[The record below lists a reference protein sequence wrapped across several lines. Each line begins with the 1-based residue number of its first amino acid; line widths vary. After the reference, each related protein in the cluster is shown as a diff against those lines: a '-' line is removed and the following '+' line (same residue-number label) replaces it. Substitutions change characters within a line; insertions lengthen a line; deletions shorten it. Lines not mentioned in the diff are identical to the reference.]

1 MILRRLAPL
10 FLVVAAL
17 FARPADAHPLGNFT
31 INHLVRVT
39 ANAKSLDLRYVADFA
54 EIPSYTILR
63 QMATSAKPTKTQL
76 DSWAR
81 TEAATIAN
89 DLHASA
95 DGKTLALAP
104 RTAQAR
110 TKPGAGGLLTIRLV
124 ASYAGDA
131 PGSIAHVVVHD
142 ATYANRLGW
151 KDMVLAPATE
161 PTQELTV
168 YPNALV
174 GSPRQTTMLAFTI
187 DARGVAI
194 RTDAPRAVEGQTV
207 ASPGLARSNALSD
220 MLAHGDGSLTF
231 FIGALLLAI
240 GLGALHALE
249 PGHGKT
255 LLAVSLV
262 GARATMQQAA
272 ILAGALTV
280 AHTAGVLALGV
291 VVLYAARWIVPEQ
304 IYPWIT
310 LGSGAVV
317 AYLGAQALARY
328 VRARRPVAHAH
339 VHDHR
344 DAQPHAHEHAHG
356 LALGDHDH
364 QHGEETDA
372 AFAAR
377 MFARHRHEH
386 DANLPHAHDAAP
398 HSHEGLDDEA
408 HALAHRI
415 PGTAPLKFRTAVFAA
430 MSGGIAPC
438 PAALVVL
445 LAAIQL
451 KEIGLGLILIVAFS
465 FGLAAVLTGLGIAV
479 VRSASWLGKQKRFE
493 LFTRYAPLVSACVIA
508 FIGSALVAQGLVD
521 QGVPLPLMA
530 IAALT
535 LLAIAGYAFA
545 PRHAHRTKS
554 VAA

>member
-1 MILRRLAPL
+1 MSLRRLVP
-10 FLVVAAL
+10 FVLVALAL

-31 INHLVRVT
+31 INHLVHVR
-39 ANAKSLDLRYVADFA
+39 ADAKMLSVRYVGDFA
-54 EIPSYTILR
+54 EIPAYAILR
-63 QMATSAKPTKTQL
+63 EIAPSAAPTSAQL
-76 DSWAR
+76 DTWAR
-81 TEAATIAN
+81 AEATTIAG
-89 DLHASA
+89 DLHVAA
-95 DGKTLALAP
+95 DGKTLALTM
-104 RTAQAR
+104 RTARAT
-110 TKPGAGGLLTIRLV
+110 TKPGAGGLRTIRLV
-124 ASYAGDA
+124 ATYAGDA
-131 PGSIAHVVVHD
+131 PGQAAHVVLRD
-142 ATYANRLGW
+142 ATYPNRLGW
-151 KDMVLAPATE
+151 KDTVLAPATE
-161 PTQELTV
+161 PTSELTV
-168 YPNALV
+168 YPNALL
-174 GSPRQTTMLAFTI
+174 GSPRQTTTLAFTI
-187 DARGVAI
+187 DAHDVAL
-194 RTDAPRAVEGQTV
+194 RTDAPAPVEQGAN

-220 MLAHGDGSLTF
+220 VLAHGDGSWTF
-231 FIGALLLAI
+231 FFGALLLAV

-328 VRARRPVAHAH
+328 VRARRPLAHEH
-339 VHDHR
+339 VHGHR
-344 DAQPHAHEHAHG
+344 DAQPHVHEHEHG
-356 LALGDHDH
+356 LAIGDHDH

-377 MFARHRHEH
+377 IFARHRDAHN
-386 DANLPHAHDAAP
+386 ANLTHAHDGTP

-415 PGTAPLKFRTAVFAA
+415 PGTAPLKFRTAVLAA

-451 KEIGLGLILIVAFS
+451 KQIALGLILIVAFS

-479 VRSASWLGKQKRFE
+479 VRSAAWLGKQKRFD
-493 LFTRYAPLVSACVIA
+493 LVTRYAPLVSASVIA
-508 FIGSALVAQGLVD
+508 IIGSALIGQGLAD
-521 QGVPLPLMA
+521 QGVPLPVLA
-530 IAALT
+530 IAAIS

-545 PRHAHRTKS
+545 PTHTHRS
-554 VAA
+554 VTA